1 MEDINQIAEIEGV
14 NTNENPI
21 DLNPR
26 HARFSDLMWYDSNKE
41 IHALVGGVGGIGS
54 WLSFLLGRMGCN
66 LYLFDNDEVDET
78 NMGGQLY
85 QSSQIG
91 MSKVEAAN
99 LNIYSFSDNSKTET
113 FTTYSEDSEA
123 CPITFSCFD
132 NMKSRKIM
140 FDIWAE
146 NHNGEGIF
154 IDGRMLAESF
164 QIYAVLPGSENRYR
178 ETLFDDSEVQDQPCS
193 AKATSH
199 TAAMISSMMVG
210 IFTNYLSNIKTE
222 MNIRE
227 VPFFTSFET
236 HLITLNLELQ

>member
-1 MEDINQIAEIEGV
+1 MEDTNQMVSIEGV
-14 NTNENPI
+14 NTNENEI
-21 DLNPR
+21 NLNPR
-26 HARFSDLMWYDSNKE
+26 HARFSDLMWYDSNNPP
-41 IHALVGGVGGIGS
+41 HALVGGVGGIGS
-54 WLSFLLGRMGCN
+54 WLSFLLGRMGCH
-66 LYLFDNDEVDET
+66 LYLFDNDEIDET

-85 QSSQIG
+85 QPSQIG
-91 MSKVEAAN
+91 MTKVEAAH
-99 LNIYSFSDNSKTET
+99 LNIYNFTGNSDIET
-113 FTTYSEDSEA
+113 FSKYTEESEF

-140 FDIWAE
+140 FDIWA
-146 NHNGEGIF
+146 NSHDGNGIF

-164 QIYAVLPGSENRYR
+164 QIYAVLPGSEDKYR
-178 ETLFDDSEVQDQPCS
+178 ETLFDDSEVEEQPCS

-236 HLITLNLELQ
+236 HLLMLNLELQ